1 MKRLLGYTLALFICA
16 IIVSCDSDIRKMGKK
31 MNEDRM
37 NSFLKNQESERIHT
51 SDSVRRSVAEYAH
64 NLPKSYDKGISLSSI
79 DTVSVKGNV
88 WCKLYFNNESLMDS
102 VSFVSKVDSILNNM
116 QPYKGWIKY
125 GRYSMNVELWCY
137 EITHTGD
144 TVRFTTIP
152 HRNY

>member
-1 MKRLLGYTLALFICA
+1 
-16 IIVSCDSDIRKMGKK
+16 
-31 MNEDRM
+31 MNDDRM
-37 NSFLKNQESERIHT
+37 SSFLNNQESERIYT

-64 NLPKSYDKGISLSSI
+64 SLPKSYDKGIALSNI

-88 WCKLYFNNESLMDS
+88 WCKLYFKNESRMDS
-102 VSFVSKVDSILNNM
+102 VSFTSKVDSILNNI

-144 TVRFTTIP
+144 TVRFITVP